1 MKLSVQCHELSSRLQ
16 TILTVVSARTT
27 LPVLGNILLKADN
40 DALALSATD
49 LDLSIA
55 CSIPAQVAKP
65 GSTTVPARMLAEIV
79 RELTD
84 ESVNISVTNHRM
96 EIKAGRGVYKLS
108 GMSPEEF
115 PRLPALPD
123 TTPITIPADQLRM
136 VVQKTAYAASTDDT
150 RPALNGILWHSNGE
164 GVYVVA
170 TDGHRLARVMLP
182 ANYLSGINREL
193 IIPPKALGLVLK
205 VVGESESDVRIQL
218 GEKTVVFS
226 IDNTVITSRLIE
238 GPYPKYQQVIPKD
251 NDKFLTVDSE
261 TLAQAVKRVAVL
273 SNSLTHQVKF
283 SVSQG
288 AIELSA
294 TNQDVGGEARET
306 VPCQYDKDDLEI
318 GYNAVYILDILKSV
332 GPGDVVFEL
341 ATSVSAGL
349 IHAADDQR
357 KKEHLCLVM
366 PLRLAD

>member
-1 MKLSVQCHELSSRLQ
+1 MRFTVTRQNLHNALVAVSSA
-16 TILTVVSARTT
+16 VPSKTT
-27 LPVLGNILLKADN
+27 LPVLSNILFDTDADGVWM
-40 DALALSATD
+40 SGTD
-49 LDLSIA
+49 LD
-55 CSIPAQVAKP
+55 VAVRVH
-65 GSTTVPARMLAEIV
+65 VPADVQEGGSLTAPGKKLQEIT
-79 RELTD
+79 RELPDQPVEVAT
-84 ESVNISVTNHRM
+84 
-96 EIKAGRGVYKLS
+96 RGDQIELRCGKSHFKLNGLPS
-108 GMSPEEF
+108 EEF
-115 PRLPALPD
+115 PALPAVEFEGGWSARGADLH
-123 TTPITIPADQLRM
+123 TLIQHTAFAVSSEESRPILNGVLWELRDGMMRM
-136 VVQKTAYAASTDDT
+136 V
-150 RPALNGILWHSNGE
+150 
-164 GVYVVA
+164 A
-170 TDGHRLARVMLP
+170 TNGHRLARMSVP
-182 ANYLSGINREL
+182 AAASAATSADLIVPPNALQQVPRLCKSEDEIRVSRSGNH
-193 IIPPKALGLVLK
+193 LGFKSGGTEVY
-205 VVGESESDVRIQL
+205 
-218 GEKTVVFS
+218 T
-226 IDNTVITSRLIE
+226 RLID
-238 GPYPKYQQVIPKD
+238 GTYPNYDQVIPKD